1 MEKIID
7 NAKEIGLYNGIYK
20 WKNNRKVSKII
31 ARRKRSNQDGDEN
44 EKKMFWKF
52 NVNIIFGDSVG
63 HSSQKGS
70 INTFE
75 LN

>member
-44 EKKMFWKF
+44 EKRRRRTDEDTH
-52 NVNIIFGDSVG
+52 VI
-63 HSSQKGS
+63 
-70 INTFE
+70 
-75 LN
+75 